1 MFSGRIE
8 AIAHAVLFNYSILFC
23 VFLLFLK
30 NILNYLLFLHLN
42 DQLITFS
49 GQLQTWTGFF
59 AFFPHCDILNTADS
73 CIYTLV
79 SEYRIIKTAVR
90 DRFSSA
96 GRLFMKK
103 IAILGSTGSI
113 GRQTLDVVREQK
125 DIEVIALCARRSVD
139 LMEKQIRE
147 FRPKRAVMWDEDAA
161 ADLRVRVR
169 DLDVEVLSG
178 MEGIL
183 DTAAMDGY
191 EFFVTA
197 IMGMVGVRPTV
208 AAIES
213 GKKIALANKETLVTA
228 GHIIMP
234 LAAEKRVPIL
244 PVDSEHSAIFQSLNG
259 EKGNKI
265 ANIWLT
271 ASGGPFRGKT
281 AEEVKNMRPEDALKH
296 PTWEMGQKITIDSS
310 TLVNK
315 GLEVIEAR
323 WLFDVAPAQI
333 KVLVHPQSIIHSAV
347 EFEDGA
353 VIAQLGVPDM
363 RLPIQYALYYPERR
377 PMPGDRLDFYALG
390 QITFE
395 KPDMETFPALRLA
408 FDAIKKGGNLPTAF
422 NAADEFA
429 VQKFLER
436 KISFPEI
443 SEMIAHSME
452 SCRMIENPT
461 LDEVFDTEREVQ
473 EILSGWRK

>member
-1 MFSGRIE
+1 
-8 AIAHAVLFNYSILFC
+8 
-23 VFLLFLK
+23 
-30 NILNYLLFLHLN
+30 
-42 DQLITFS
+42 
-49 GQLQTWTGFF
+49 
-59 AFFPHCDILNTADS
+59 
-73 CIYTLV
+73 
-79 SEYRIIKTAVR
+79 
-90 DRFSSA
+90 
-96 GRLFMKK
+96 MKK

-113 GRQTLDVVREQK
+113 GRQTLDVAREQK
-125 DIEVIALCARRSVD
+125 DIEVVALCARRSVD
-139 LMEKQIRE
+139 LMEAQIRE
-147 FRPKRAVMWDEDAA
+147 FRPRRAVMWDEDAA
-161 ADLRVRVR
+161 ADLRIRVR
-169 DLDVEVLSG
+169 DMDVEVLSG

-183 DTAAMDGY
+183 DTASMDGY
-191 EFFVTA
+191 EYFVTA

-234 LAAEKRVPIL
+234 LAAQKGVPIL

-259 EKGNKI
+259 EAGNRI
-265 ANIWLT
+265 AKIWLT
-271 ASGGPFRGKT
+271 ASGGPFRGRT
-281 AEEVKNMRPEDALKH
+281 AEEIKNMKPEDALKH

-323 WLFDVAPAQI
+323 WLFDVDPAQI
-333 KVLVHPQSIIHSAV
+333 QVLVHPQSIIHSAV
-347 EFEDGA
+347 EYEDGGI
-353 VIAQLGVPDM
+353 IAQLGVPDM

-377 PMPGDRLDFYALG
+377 PMPGERLDFYALG

-395 KPDMETFPALRLA
+395 RPDMETFPALRLA
-408 FDAIKKGGNLPTAF
+408 YDAIQKGGNIPTAF

-443 SEMIAHSME
+443 WEMIRCSME
-452 SCRMIENPT
+452 NCRFIENPS
-461 LDEVFDTEREVQ
+461 LDQVFDTEREVQ
-473 EILSGWRK
+473 EILAGWRA

>member
-1 MFSGRIE
+1 
-8 AIAHAVLFNYSILFC
+8 
-23 VFLLFLK
+23 
-30 NILNYLLFLHLN
+30 
-42 DQLITFS
+42 
-49 GQLQTWTGFF
+49 
-59 AFFPHCDILNTADS
+59 
-73 CIYTLV
+73 
-79 SEYRIIKTAVR
+79 
-90 DRFSSA
+90 
-96 GRLFMKK
+96 MKK

-113 GRQTLDVVREQK
+113 GRQTLDVAREQK
-125 DIEVIALCARRSVD
+125 DIEVVALCARRSVD
-139 LMEKQIRE
+139 LMEAQIRE

-161 ADLRVRVR
+161 ADLRTRVR

-183 DTAAMDGY
+183 DTASMDGY
-191 EFFVTA
+191 EYFVTA

-234 LAAEKRVPIL
+234 LAAEKGVPIL

-259 EKGNKI
+259 ESGNRI
-265 ANIWLT
+265 AKIWLT
-271 ASGGPFRGKT
+271 ASGGPFRGRT
-281 AEEVKNMRPEDALKH
+281 AEEIKNMRPEDALKH

-323 WLFDVAPAQI
+323 WLFDVDPDQI
-333 KVLVHPQSIIHSAV
+333 QVLVHPQSIIHSAV
-347 EFEDGA
+347 EYEDGA
-353 VIAQLGVPDM
+353 IIAQMGVPDM

-377 PMPGDRLDFYALG
+377 PMPGERLDFYALG
-390 QITFE
+390 HITFE
-395 KPDMETFPALRLA
+395 RPDMDTFPALRLA
-408 FDAIKKGGNLPTAF
+408 YDAIKKGGNLPTAF

-443 SEMIAHSME
+443 WEMIRCSME
-452 SCRMIENPT
+452 TCRFIENPS

-473 EILSGWRK
+473 EILAGWKK

>member
-1 MFSGRIE
+1 
-8 AIAHAVLFNYSILFC
+8 
-23 VFLLFLK
+23 
-30 NILNYLLFLHLN
+30 
-42 DQLITFS
+42 
-49 GQLQTWTGFF
+49 
-59 AFFPHCDILNTADS
+59 
-73 CIYTLV
+73 
-79 SEYRIIKTAVR
+79 
-90 DRFSSA
+90 
-96 GRLFMKK
+96 MKK

-113 GRQTLDVVREQK
+113 GRQTLDVAREQK
-125 DIEVIALCARRSVD
+125 DIEVVALCARRSVD

-161 ADLRVRVR
+161 ADLRIRVR

-183 DTAAMDGY
+183 DTASMDGY
-191 EFFVTA
+191 EYFVTA

-234 LAAEKRVPIL
+234 LAAEKGVPIL

-259 EKGNKI
+259 ESGNKI
-265 ANIWLT
+265 AKIWLT
-271 ASGGPFRGKT
+271 ASGGPFRGRT
-281 AEEVKNMRPEDALKH
+281 AEEIMNMRPEDALKH

-323 WLFDVAPAQI
+323 WLFDVDPSQI
-333 KVLVHPQSIIHSAV
+333 QVLVHPQSIIHSAV
-347 EFEDGA
+347 EYEDGA

-395 KPDMETFPALRLA
+395 RPDMDTFPALGLA
-408 FDAIKKGGNLPTAF
+408 YEAIQKGGNLPTAF
-422 NAADEFA
+422 NAADEYA

-443 SEMIAHSME
+443 WEMIRCSME
-452 SCRMIENPT
+452 SCRFIEKPS
-461 LDEVFDTEREVQ
+461 LDEVFNTEREVQ
-473 EILSGWRK
+473 EILAGWHA

>member
-1 MFSGRIE
+1 
-8 AIAHAVLFNYSILFC
+8 
-23 VFLLFLK
+23 
-30 NILNYLLFLHLN
+30 
-42 DQLITFS
+42 
-49 GQLQTWTGFF
+49 
-59 AFFPHCDILNTADS
+59 
-73 CIYTLV
+73 
-79 SEYRIIKTAVR
+79 
-90 DRFSSA
+90 
-96 GRLFMKK
+96 MKK

-113 GRQTLDVVREQK
+113 GRQTLDVAREQK
-125 DIEVIALCARRSVD
+125 DIEVVALCARRSVD
-139 LMEKQIRE
+139 LMEAQIRE
-147 FRPKRAVMWDEDAA
+147 FRPRRAVMWDEDAA
-161 ADLRVRVR
+161 ADLRIRVR
-169 DLDVEVLSG
+169 DMDVEVLSG

-183 DTAAMDGY
+183 DTASMDGY
-191 EFFVTA
+191 EYFVTA

-234 LAAEKRVPIL
+234 LAAQKGVPIL

-259 EKGNKI
+259 EAGNRI
-265 ANIWLT
+265 AKIWLT
-271 ASGGPFRGKT
+271 ASGGPFRGRT
-281 AEEVKNMRPEDALKH
+281 AEEIKNMRPEDALKH

-333 KVLVHPQSIIHSAV
+333 QVLVHPQSIIHSAV
-347 EFEDGA
+347 EYEDGGI
-353 VIAQLGVPDM
+353 IAQLGVPDM

-377 PMPGDRLDFYALG
+377 PMPGERLDFYALG

-395 KPDMETFPALRLA
+395 RPDMETFPALRLA
-408 FDAIKKGGNLPTAF
+408 YDAIQKGGNIPTAF

-443 SEMIAHSME
+443 WEMICCSME
-452 SCRMIENPT
+452 NCRFIENPS
-461 LDEVFDTEREVQ
+461 LDQVFDTEREVQ
-473 EILSGWRK
+473 EILAGWRA

>member
-1 MFSGRIE
+1 
-8 AIAHAVLFNYSILFC
+8 
-23 VFLLFLK
+23 
-30 NILNYLLFLHLN
+30 
-42 DQLITFS
+42 
-49 GQLQTWTGFF
+49 
-59 AFFPHCDILNTADS
+59 
-73 CIYTLV
+73 
-79 SEYRIIKTAVR
+79 
-90 DRFSSA
+90 
-96 GRLFMKK
+96 MKK

-113 GRQTLDVVREQK
+113 GRQTLDVAREQK
-125 DIEVIALCARRSVD
+125 DIEVVALCARRSVD
-139 LMEKQIRE
+139 LMEAQIRE
-147 FRPKRAVMWDEDAA
+147 FRPRRAVMWDEDAA
-161 ADLRVRVR
+161 ADLRIRVR
-169 DLDVEVLSG
+169 DLNVEVLSG

-183 DTAAMDGY
+183 DTASMDGY

-234 LAAEKRVPIL
+234 LAAEKGVPIL

-259 EKGNKI
+259 ESGNKI
-265 ANIWLT
+265 AKIWLT
-271 ASGGPFRGKT
+271 ASGGPFRGRT
-281 AEEVKNMRPEDALKH
+281 AADLKNMRPEDALKH

-323 WLFDVAPAQI
+323 WLFDVDPAQI
-333 KVLVHPQSIIHSAV
+333 QVLVHPQSIIHSAV
-347 EFEDGA
+347 EYEDGA
-353 VIAQLGVPDM
+353 VIAQMGVPNM

-395 KPDMETFPALRLA
+395 RPDMETFPALRLA
-408 FDAIKKGGNLPTAF
+408 YDAIQKGGNLPTAF

-443 SEMIAHSME
+443 WAMIRCSMDT
-452 SCRMIENPT
+452 CRFIENPS
-461 LDEVFDTEREVQ
+461 LDQIFDTEREVQ
-473 EILSGWRK
+473 EILAGWKK

>member
-1 MFSGRIE
+1 
-8 AIAHAVLFNYSILFC
+8 
-23 VFLLFLK
+23 
-30 NILNYLLFLHLN
+30 
-42 DQLITFS
+42 
-49 GQLQTWTGFF
+49 
-59 AFFPHCDILNTADS
+59 
-73 CIYTLV
+73 
-79 SEYRIIKTAVR
+79 
-90 DRFSSA
+90 
-96 GRLFMKK
+96 MKK

-113 GRQTLDVVREQK
+113 GRQTLDVAREQK
-125 DIEVIALCARRSVD
+125 DIEVVALCARRSVD
-139 LMEKQIRE
+139 RMEAQIRE
-147 FRPKRAVMWDEDAA
+147 FRPRRAVMWDEDAA
-161 ADLRVRVR
+161 ADLRIRVR
-169 DLDVEVLSG
+169 DMDVEVLSG

-183 DTAAMDGY
+183 DTASMDGY
-191 EFFVTA
+191 EYFVTA

-234 LAAEKRVPIL
+234 LAAQKGVPIL

-259 EKGNKI
+259 EAGNRI
-265 ANIWLT
+265 AKIWLT
-271 ASGGPFRGKT
+271 ASGGPFRGRT
-281 AEEVKNMRPEDALKH
+281 AEEIKNMRPEDALKH

-323 WLFDVAPAQI
+323 WLFDVDPAQI
-333 KVLVHPQSIIHSAV
+333 QVLVHPQSIIHSAV
-347 EFEDGA
+347 EYEDGGI
-353 VIAQLGVPDM
+353 IAQLGVPDM

-377 PMPGDRLDFYALG
+377 PMPGERLDFYALG

-395 KPDMETFPALRLA
+395 RPDMETFPALRLA
-408 FDAIKKGGNLPTAF
+408 YDAIQKGGNIPTAF

-443 SEMIAHSME
+443 WEMIRCSME
-452 SCRMIENPT
+452 NCRFIENPS
-461 LDEVFDTEREVQ
+461 LDQVFDTEREVQ
-473 EILSGWRK
+473 EILAGWRA

>member
-1 MFSGRIE
+1 
-8 AIAHAVLFNYSILFC
+8 
-23 VFLLFLK
+23 
-30 NILNYLLFLHLN
+30 
-42 DQLITFS
+42 
-49 GQLQTWTGFF
+49 
-59 AFFPHCDILNTADS
+59 
-73 CIYTLV
+73 
-79 SEYRIIKTAVR
+79 
-90 DRFSSA
+90 
-96 GRLFMKK
+96 MKK

-113 GRQTLDVVREQK
+113 GRQTLDVAREQK
-125 DIEVIALCARRSVD
+125 DIEVVALCARRSVD

-161 ADLRVRVR
+161 ADLRTRVR

-183 DTAAMDGY
+183 DTASMDGY
-191 EFFVTA
+191 EYFVTA

-234 LAAEKRVPIL
+234 LAAEKGVPIL

-259 EKGNKI
+259 ESGNKI
-265 ANIWLT
+265 AKIWLT
-271 ASGGPFRGKT
+271 ASGGPFRGRT
-281 AEEVKNMRPEDALKH
+281 AEEIRNMRPEDALKH

-323 WLFDVAPAQI
+323 WLFDVDPSQI
-333 KVLVHPQSIIHSAV
+333 QVLVHPQSIIHSAV
-347 EFEDGA
+347 EYEDGA
-353 VIAQLGVPDM
+353 IIAQMGVPDM

-377 PMPGDRLDFYALG
+377 PMPGERLDFYALG

-395 KPDMETFPALRLA
+395 RPDMETFPALGLA
-408 FDAIKKGGNLPTAF
+408 YKKKKKGGNLPTAF

-429 VQKFLER
+429 VQKFLDR

-443 SEMIAHSME
+443 WEMIRCSMDT
-452 SCRMIENPT
+452 CRFIENPS
-461 LDEVFDTEREVQ
+461 LDEILDTEREVQ
-473 EILSGWRK
+473 EILAGWRK

>member
-1 MFSGRIE
+1 
-8 AIAHAVLFNYSILFC
+8 
-23 VFLLFLK
+23 
-30 NILNYLLFLHLN
+30 
-42 DQLITFS
+42 
-49 GQLQTWTGFF
+49 
-59 AFFPHCDILNTADS
+59 
-73 CIYTLV
+73 
-79 SEYRIIKTAVR
+79 
-90 DRFSSA
+90 
-96 GRLFMKK
+96 MKK

-113 GRQTLDVVREQK
+113 GRQTLDVAREQK
-125 DIEVIALCARRSVD
+125 DIEVVALCARRSVD

-161 ADLRVRVR
+161 ADLRIRVR

-183 DTAAMDGY
+183 DTASMDGY
-191 EFFVTA
+191 EYFVTA

-234 LAAEKRVPIL
+234 LAAEKGVPIL

-259 EKGNKI
+259 ESGIKI
-265 ANIWLT
+265 AKIWLT
-271 ASGGPFRGKT
+271 ASGGPFRGRT
-281 AEEVKNMRPEDALKH
+281 AEEIMNMRPEDALKH

-323 WLFDVAPAQI
+323 WLFDVDPSQI
-333 KVLVHPQSIIHSAV
+333 QVLVHPQSIIHSAV
-347 EFEDGA
+347 EYEDGA

-395 KPDMETFPALRLA
+395 RPDMDTFPALGLA
-408 FDAIKKGGNLPTAF
+408 YEAIQKGGNLPTAF
-422 NAADEFA
+422 NAADEYA

-443 SEMIAHSME
+443 WEMIRCSME
-452 SCRMIENPT
+452 SCRFIEKPS
-461 LDEVFDTEREVQ
+461 LDEVFNTEREVQ
-473 EILSGWRK
+473 EILAGWHA

>member
-1 MFSGRIE
+1 
-8 AIAHAVLFNYSILFC
+8 
-23 VFLLFLK
+23 
-30 NILNYLLFLHLN
+30 
-42 DQLITFS
+42 
-49 GQLQTWTGFF
+49 
-59 AFFPHCDILNTADS
+59 
-73 CIYTLV
+73 
-79 SEYRIIKTAVR
+79 
-90 DRFSSA
+90 
-96 GRLFMKK
+96 MKK

-113 GRQTLDVVREQK
+113 GRQTLDVARKQK
-125 DIEVIALCARRSVD
+125 DIEVVALCARRSVD

-161 ADLRVRVR
+161 ADLRIRVR

-183 DTAAMDGY
+183 DTASMDGY
-191 EFFVTA
+191 EYFVTA

-234 LAAEKRVPIL
+234 LAAEKGVPIL

-259 EKGNKI
+259 ESGNKI
-265 ANIWLT
+265 AKIWLT
-271 ASGGPFRGKT
+271 ASGGPFRGRT
-281 AEEVKNMRPEDALKH
+281 AEEIMNMRPEDALKH

-323 WLFDVAPAQI
+323 WLFDVDPSQI
-333 KVLVHPQSIIHSAV
+333 QVLVHPQSIIHSAV
-347 EFEDGA
+347 EYEDGA

-395 KPDMETFPALRLA
+395 RPDMDTFPALGLA
-408 FDAIKKGGNLPTAF
+408 YEAIQKGGNLPTAF
-422 NAADEFA
+422 NAADEYA

-443 SEMIAHSME
+443 WEMIRCSME
-452 SCRMIENPT
+452 SCRFIEKPS
-461 LDEVFDTEREVQ
+461 LDEVFNTEREVQ
-473 EILSGWRK
+473 EILAGWHV